1 MNRFLGA
8 AAIALLGWSIA
19 TAAKADVQLRE
30 RGPVAYLTS
39 HRILPGDAMALRE
52 FLSRP
57 RAEPLRIIY
66 LDSRG
71 GNTMVALRMAEM
83 IHEQGL
89 DTAFHVGR
97 AHCASECTTL
107 FVGGVH
113 RYYIGGA
120 EVHDGIDTRY
130 GLGFHP
136 SSGGQ
141 RLEDR
146 VNAFYEE
153 AGVPGTA
160 QLRYR
165 LYARETVNPMLGH
178 RDMFFVS
185 GRTAM
190 DNGVATSLSEPP
202 DPRLRD

>member
-1 MNRFLGA
+1 MIGHLRV
-8 AAIALLGWSIA
+8 AAIALLGLIA
-19 TAAKADVQLRE
+19 TAANADVQLTE

-39 HRILPGDAMALRE
+39 HVIRPGDAMVLRE
-52 FLSRP
+52 FLDRP
-57 RAEPLRIIY
+57 RSEPLRIIY

-71 GNTMVALRMAEM
+71 GRTIVALRMAKM
-83 IHEQGL
+83 IHDQGL

-107 FVGGVH
+107 FAGGIH

-120 EVHDGIDTRY
+120 NVRDGIGTRY

-146 VNAFYEE
+146 VNEFYDQV
-153 AGVPGTA
+153 GVPGTA

-165 LYARETVNPMLGH
+165 LYPRETVNPMLGH
-178 RDMFFVS
+178 RDMFFAS
-185 GRTAM
+185 GRTATAA
-190 DNGVATSLSEPP
+190 GVATSLSEPD